1 MEALRTEHQGIPSG
15 PRLVLRTDG
24 ASRGNPGPAAAGVV
38 IQSED
43 GVLLATGKK
52 YLGTLTNNQAEY
64 RALILG
70 LKAVSARAPISVSVF
85 MDSELIVKQMNGQYR
100 VKDELLRPLYEEARS
115 LAAALPKVSFQHVR
129 RGFNSLADGLANE
142 ALDEEAQRARG

>member
-1 MEALRTEHQGIPSG
+1 M
-15 PRLVLRTDG
+15 LRTDG

-38 IQSED
+38 IESED
-43 GVLLATGKK
+43 GALLATGKK

-70 LKAVSARAPISVSVF
+70 LKAVSARAPSSVAVL

-100 VKDELLRPLYEEARS
+100 VKDAQLQPLYEEART
-115 LAAALPKVSFQHVR
+115 LAAALPRVTFQHVR
-129 RGFNSLADGLANE
+129 RGFNARADALANE
-142 ALDEEAQRARG
+142 ALDAEETRSNG

>member
-1 MEALRTEHQGIPSG
+1 MRTTGEGVSSG

-38 IQSED
+38 IESEN
-43 GVLLATGKK
+43 GALLATGKK

-70 LKAVSARAPISVSVF
+70 LKAVSARGPSSVMVF
-85 MDSELIVKQMNGQYR
+85 MDSELVVKQMTGQYR
-100 VKDELLRPLYEEARS
+100 VKDALLLPLYEEAHS
-115 LAAALPKVSFQHVR
+115 LAAALPRVTFQHVR
-129 RGFNSLADGLANE
+129 RGFNAKADALANE
-142 ALDEEAQRARG
+142 ALDGEDAGSRG